1 MTTREFDTKW
11 IKKPMRAP
19 FNDCWIWTGVI
30 CQGYGQFSTH
40 GIQERAHRASWRRFR
55 GEIPNGLHV
64 LHRCDVPSCINPDHL
79 FLGTQAD
86 NNADRDAKGRNVYF
100 QGERHGRSKLTQAQV
115 NQIRSSRDKQQ
126 EIAQKFGIK
135 QPQVSKI
142 KNRQRWNSS
151 EE

>member
-1 MTTREFDTKW
+1 
-11 IKKPMRAP
+11 
-19 FNDCWIWTGVI
+19 
-30 CQGYGQFSTH
+30 
-40 GIQERAHRASWRRFR
+40 
-55 GEIPNGLHV
+55 
-64 LHRCDVPSCINPDHL
+64 L